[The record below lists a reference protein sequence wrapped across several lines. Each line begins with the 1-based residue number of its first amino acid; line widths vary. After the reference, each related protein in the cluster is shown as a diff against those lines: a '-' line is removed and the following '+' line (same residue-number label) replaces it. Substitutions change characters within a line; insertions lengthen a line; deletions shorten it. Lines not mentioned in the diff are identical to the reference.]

1 MSKTGGRLWSALV
14 VLACS
19 VVPVLVAPARAATEA
34 GADSAS
40 SSAAAHRKTERD
52 RIAREREALTARRQ
66 QEEAVCYQRFAVE
79 DCLRGVRV
87 KARETHDR
95 LRAQEIE
102 LNDAE
107 RREKA
112 AERLRA
118 IEDKQ
123 TAVLPAAKR
132 AEAQVRKPS
141 ADPDAAKAQR
151 DSEAHQ
157 RAQQQNRRA
166 QAQATEQATRAAANA
181 DRAAQS
187 RAKHEQALQA
197 AEERRARVEKSRA
210 DALAQG
216 RKPAAPLP
224 TPAASAPMR

>member
-1 MSKTGGRLWSALV
+1 MSKTGGRLLAALV

-40 SSAAAHRKTERD
+40 ASAAAHRKTERD

-79 DCLRGVRV
+79 DCLRGVRA

-102 LNDAE
+102 INDAE

-118 IEDKQ
+118 I
-123 TAVLPAAKR
+123 
-132 AEAQVRKPS
+132 
-141 ADPDAAKAQR
+141 
-151 DSEAHQ
+151 
-157 RAQQQNRRA
+157 
-166 QAQATEQATRAAANA
+166 
-181 DRAAQS
+181 
-187 RAKHEQALQA
+187 
-197 AEERRARVEKSRA
+197 
-210 DALAQG
+210 
-216 RKPAAPLP
+216 
-224 TPAASAPMR
+224 

>member
-1 MSKTGGRLWSALV
+1 MSKTGGRLLAVVV

-19 VVPVLVAPARAATEA
+19 VVPVLVAPARAPTEA

-40 SSAAAHRKTERD
+40 ASAAAHRKTERD

-123 TAVLPAAKR
+123 TAAP
-132 AEAQVRKPS
+132 PCG
-141 ADPDAAKAQR
+141 
-151 DSEAHQ
+151 
-157 RAQQQNRRA
+157 
-166 QAQATEQATRAAANA
+166 QACGGTGSQA
-181 DRAAQS
+181 S
-187 RAKHEQALQA
+187 
-197 AEERRARVEKSRA
+197 
-210 DALAQG
+210 G
-216 RKPAAPLP
+216 
-224 TPAASAPMR
+224 

>member
-1 MSKTGGRLWSALV
+1 MSKTGGRLLAVVV

-19 VVPVLVAPARAATEA
+19 VVPVLVAPARSATGAE
-34 GADSAS
+34 ADSAS
-40 SSAAAHRKTERD
+40 SSVAAHRKAERD

-79 DCLRGVRV
+79 DCLRGVRA

-123 TAVLPAAKR
+123 TAAPPAAKR
-132 AEAQVRKPS
+132 AEAQVRKPA

-151 DSEAHQ
+151 YSEAHQ
-157 RAQQQNRRA
+157 RARQLLIRRGLFMRPHRRHA
-166 QAQATEQATRAAANA
+166 CH
-181 DRAAQS
+181 QS
-187 RAKHEQALQA
+187 T
-197 AEERRARVEKSRA
+197 S
-210 DALAQG
+210 
-216 RKPAAPLP
+216 
-224 TPAASAPMR
+224 

>member
-1 MSKTGGRLWSALV
+1 MSKTGGRLWAALV

-19 VVPVLVAPARAATEA
+19 VGPVLVAPARATTEA
-34 GADSAS
+34 VAESAS
-40 SSAAAHRKTERD
+40 ASAAAHRKTERD

-79 DCLRGVRV
+79 DCLRGVRA

-118 IEDKQ
+118 IEGMVPHPLNRPKGCPFN
-123 TAVLPAAKR
+123 TR
-132 AEAQVRKPS
+132 CAEARAGLCDQV
-141 ADPDAAKAQR
+141 DPRNLELAPGHFAACHMRDPAIVGDAAG
-151 DSEAHQ
+151 
-157 RAQQQNRRA
+157 
-166 QAQATEQATRAAANA
+166 
-181 DRAAQS
+181 
-187 RAKHEQALQA
+187 
-197 AEERRARVEKSRA
+197 V
-210 DALAQG
+210 
-216 RKPAAPLP
+216 
-224 TPAASAPMR
+224 SA